1 MMTLSFRELP
11 ARPGF
16 LWLLGLLALTTLAGL
31 GAAHHMETAGH
42 VVTGMNNHIVWGL
55 PHVFAVFLIVAASGA
70 LNAAS
75 LASVFG
81 QEDMKPYARLSGVL
95 ALALLAGGLAV
106 LVLDLGRPERLIVAM
121 TNYNFRSIFAWNVFL
136 YTGFFAVVAAY
147 LLVMMDRGLQGY
159 TRLAGW
165 VAFLWRLLLTTGTGS
180 IFGFLLAR
188 EALHSAL
195 LAPTF
200 IALSFVY
207 GTAVFVLLLLLVEAA
222 GALHLDEAMRSRLA
236 RLLAIFVGLALY
248 FVAVLHLT
256 QLYVASRR
264 EVERF
269 LLVDGGFYTALFWLG
284 QVGVGGILPLV
295 LLLKPASHARRGR
308 LALASGAMILGGFA
322 QMYVTIIGSQAWPL
336 ALFPGQS
343 VASALEHGRVHA
355 YLPSAP
361 ELLLGLGGVALAL
374 LLVALAVKLLRILPV
389 TGEESS

>member
-1 MMTLSFRELP
+1 MKPSFRELP
-11 ARPGF
+11 ARPSF
-16 LWLLGLLALTTLAGL
+16 LWLLGLLAFTVLAGL

-147 LLVMMDRGLQGY
+147 LLAMMDRGLQGY

-165 VAFLWRLLLTTGTGS
+165 LAFLWRLLLTTGTGS

-222 GALHLDEAMRSRLA
+222 GALRLDEAMRSRLA

-264 EVERF
+264 EVEHF
-269 LLVDGGFYTALFWLG
+269 VLVDGGLYTALFWLG

-295 LLLKPASHARRGR
+295 LLLKPVTHTRRSR

-336 ALFPGQS
+336 ALFPGQH
-343 VASALEHGRVHA
+343 VASAFEDGRVHT
-355 YLPSAP
+355 YLPSTP

-374 LLVALAVKLLRILPV
+374 LLVALALKLLRILPV
-389 TGEESS
+389 TGEENS

>member
-1 MMTLSFRELP
+1 MKHSFHELP

-16 LWLLGLLALTTLAGL
+16 VWLVALLSLVTLAGL
-31 GAAHHMETAGH
+31 WAAHSMETNGH
-42 VVTGMNNHIVWGL
+42 LVTGMNNHIVWGL

-81 QEDMKPYARLSGVL
+81 QEDMKPWSRLSGVL

-136 YTGFFAVVAAY
+136 YTGFFVVVVAY
-147 LLVMMDRGLQGY
+147 LLTMMDRGLQAH
-159 TRLAGW
+159 TRVAGW

-188 EALHSAL
+188 ETLHTAL

-200 IALSFVY
+200 IAFSFVY
-207 GTAVFVLLLLLVEAA
+207 GTAVFVLLLLSLEAV
-222 GALHLDEAMRSRLA
+222 GRVRLNEAMRARLA
-236 RLLAIFVGLALY
+236 RFLAIFVGLALY
-248 FVAVLHLT
+248 FVAVLHVT
-256 QLYVASRR
+256 KLYVAPGRDF
-264 EVERF
+264 ERF
-269 LLVDGGFYTALFWLG
+269 LLLDGGLYTRLFWLG
-284 QVGVGGILPLV
+284 QVGIGGILPLV
-295 LLLKPASHARRGR
+295 LLLNPATRALRGS
-308 LALASGAMILGGFA
+308 LSLASGAMVLGGFA

-336 ALFPGQS
+336 ALFPGQVVRS
-343 VASALEHGRVHA
+343 SFEDGQIHA
-355 YLPSAP
+355 YTPSSP

-374 LLVALAVKLLRILPV
+374 LLLALALKFLRILPAAA
-389 TGEESS
+389 EEAS